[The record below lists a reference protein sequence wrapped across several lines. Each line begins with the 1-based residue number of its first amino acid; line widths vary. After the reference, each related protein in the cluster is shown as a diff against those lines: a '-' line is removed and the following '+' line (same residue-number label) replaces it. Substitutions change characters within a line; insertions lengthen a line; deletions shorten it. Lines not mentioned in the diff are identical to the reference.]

1 MQAHILT
8 CTHANLGVSRIAIQ
22 LKFAI
27 QASLVTLG
35 EMETILAIYTQ

>member
-8 CTHANLGVSRIAIQ
+8 CTHANLGVSCIAIQ

-35 EMETILAIYTQ
+35 EMETILAIYTL